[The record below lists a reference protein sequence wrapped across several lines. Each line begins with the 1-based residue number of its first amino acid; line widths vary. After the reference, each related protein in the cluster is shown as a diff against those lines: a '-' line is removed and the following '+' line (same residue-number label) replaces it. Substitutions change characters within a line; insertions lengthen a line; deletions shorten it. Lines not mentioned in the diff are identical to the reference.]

1 MNFKL
6 WLLTL
11 FGVVMGFATVYGLT
25 QKNEF
30 YYWLLIG
37 VVTAFA
43 ISKITSEKIFVKST
57 VVGLFMG
64 IFTGIIQYVMFNT
77 YLENNPD
84 SIDGFKEIPLSLAPQ
99 YVLLFS
105 APFTG
110 IVFGLFIG
118 LIAYLFIKV
127 TGRNKGKNPV

>member
-11 FGVVMGFATVYGLT
+11 FGVVMGFATVFGLT
-25 QKNEF
+25 KNNEF
-30 YYWLLIG
+30 YYWMIIG
-37 VVTAFA
+37 VISAFA
-43 ISKITSEKIFVKST
+43 ISKITTEKIFVKST

-64 IFTGIIQYVMFNT
+64 IFTGIIQYVFFNT
-77 YLENNPD
+77 YLENNPE
-84 SIDGFKEIPLSLAPQ
+84 SIDGFKQIPLTLAPQ

-110 IVFGLFIG
+110 IIFGLFIG
-118 LIAYLFIKV
+118 LIAYVFIKIS
-127 TGRNKGKNPV
+127 GKKSEKHS

>member
-11 FGVVMGFATVYGLT
+11 FGVVMGFATVFGLT
-25 QKNEF
+25 KNNEF
-30 YYWLLIG
+30 YYWMIIG
-37 VVTAFA
+37 VISAFA
-43 ISKITSEKIFVKST
+43 ISKITTEKIFVKST

-64 IFTGIIQYVMFNT
+64 IFTGIIQYVFFNT
-77 YLENNPD
+77 YLENNPE
-84 SIDGFKEIPLSLAPQ
+84 SIDGFKQIPLTLAPQ

-110 IVFGLFIG
+110 IIFGLFIG
-118 LIAYLFIKV
+118 LIAYVFIKIS
-127 TGRNKGKNPV
+127 GKKSEEHS

>member
-11 FGVVMGFATVYGLT
+11 FGVVMGFATVFGLT
-25 QKNEF
+25 KNNEF
-30 YYWLLIG
+30 YYWMIIG
-37 VVTAFA
+37 VISAFA
-43 ISKITSEKIFVKST
+43 ISKITTEKIFVKST

-64 IFTGIIQYVMFNT
+64 IFTGIIQYVFFNT
-77 YLENNPD
+77 YLENNPE
-84 SIDGFKEIPLSLAPQ
+84 SIDGFKQIPLSLAPQ

-110 IVFGLFIG
+110 IIFGLFIG
-118 LIAYLFIKV
+118 LIAYVFVKIS
-127 TGRNKGKNPV
+127 GKKSEKHS